1 MLKLDNVRFHYKQGR
16 AFEYPD
22 LACREGE
29 KILVLGES
37 GSGKTTLLHLIAAI
51 LKPSAGS
58 ITLNGVELSRMD
70 NHLADQ
76 FRGQHIGMVFQRH
89 LFFRGLT
96 VFENLEA
103 ARKLSG
109 LPPDKPYL
117 EELAHIF
124 GVSDIRHTLPA
135 RLSQGEQQRFSIARA
150 LANRPML
157 VLADEPTSSL
167 DDKNCMVFAD
177 LINKP
182 IQSYR
187 PGWIIATHD
196 QRLRT
201 ITERIY
207 TL

>member
-1 MLKLDNVRFHYKQGR
+1 MLRLNDVRFQYRQGR
-16 AFEYPD
+16 SFEFPD
-22 LACREGE
+22 LTCKEDE
-29 KILVLGES
+29 KVLVLGES
-37 GSGKTTLLHLIAAI
+37 GSGKTTLLHLIAGI
-51 LKPSAGS
+51 LRPSTGS
-58 ITLNGVELSRMD
+58 IALNGVELNRMD

-89 LFFRGLT
+89 LFFQGLT
-96 VFENLEA
+96 LFENLEA

-117 EELAHIF
+117 EELVHIF
-124 GVSDIRHTLPA
+124 GVSAIRHAMPS
-135 RLSQGEQQRFSIARA
+135 RLSQGEQQRFSIVRA
-150 LANRPML
+150 LANRPLL

-167 DDKNCMVFAD
+167 DDKNCLVFAD

-182 IQSYR
+182 IESYR
-187 PGWIIATHD
+187 PAWVIATHD

-201 ITERIY
+201 ITKHIY